1 MTKETNNAQI
11 QLSKCLQISNVVID
25 VLLYHNNHNHN
36 NNNNNNH
43 HHHLANTQFCHLL
56 SRSGLKHLEVSLMV
70 SPGFFCL
77 SVRRCHI
84 FI

>member
-11 QLSKCLQISNVVID
+11 QLSKCLQKSNVVID
-25 VLLYHNNHNHN
+25 VLLYHHNHNHH
-36 NNNNNNH
+36 H

-70 SPGFFCL
+70 STGFFCL
-77 SVRRCHI
+77 SFRRCYF
-84 FI
+84 FINPFNQ